1 MVASRK
7 SPLKFST
14 KTGIQLALIL
24 HHVEGIE
31 LVVGLYCLGVT
42 PGNRVSKLGL
52 NISHVFHVFGGIATG
67 FDRDIHSPHKVTTVQ
82 RAVDAVIG

>member
-1 MVASRK
+1 MVASSK
-7 SPLKFST
+7 SPLKFSA
-14 KTGIQLALIL
+14 KTGIRLALIL

-31 LVVGLYCLGVT
+31 LVVGLYRLGVT

-52 NISHVFHVFGGIATG
+52 NISHVFHVFGSIATG
-67 FDRDIHSPHKVTTVQ
+67 FDRDIHSPHEITTIQ